1 MGYVKS
7 GQNFLKKTPTEK
19 RKKKKRERLLRKQI
33 IAYMRFEHME
43 IINKL
48 ASKLSDPSIQKS
60 SNKSLHFI
68 LWLKLL

>member
-7 GQNFLKKTPTEK
+7 CQKFLKKTPTEK
-19 RKKKKRERLLRKQI
+19 EKKKRLLRKQI
-33 IAYMRFEHME
+33 IAYMRFERME